1 MYTLSIYN
9 VYEIIHILR
18 KRVNMPI
25 INRISDFHEKMIEW
39 RRDIHSHPELAYQE
53 KRTAKKVVELLKEF
67 GVDEIH
73 EGIGG
78 TGVVGVIKNGKGP
91 KIGLRADMDALPITE
106 TNQCGHVS
114 TNKGVMHACGHD
126 GHTTMLLGAARY
138 LSETRN
144 FKGEVILIFQPAEEG
159 FAGAKAMIEDGLFKK
174 FPVKSIYGM
183 HNVPGVKSGHLDV
196 GPGPRMAA
204 ADNFEIKINGKG
216 AHGAMP
222 DQSID
227 PIVCGSAVVQALQS
241 LVSRNSDP
249 RKTLV
254 VSVTQ
259 FNSGHANNVIPDFAQ
274 LAGTIRYFDK
284 ETGQFIRS
292 KFPKIVNDIC
302 EAFGANAEINYKEG
316 YPPTINENSSAKFAL
331 EVAKDVAGEN
341 ASENQVPMMGSEDF
355 SYFLQEKPGAYA
367 WIGNGNSASL
377 HNPSYDF
384 NDDVLPIGASFLS
397 RIAEKALN
405 NN

>member
-1 MYTLSIYN
+1 
-9 VYEIIHILR
+9 
-18 KRVNMPI
+18 
-25 INRISDFHEKMIEW
+25 MIEW
-39 RRDIHSHPELAYQE
+39 RQDIHSHPELAYQE
-53 KRTAKKVVELLKEF
+53 KRTAKKVAKLLKEF

-78 TGVVGVIKNGKGP
+78 TGVVGVIRNGKGP
-91 KIGLRADMDALPITE
+91 MVGLRADMDALPITE
-106 TNQCGHVS
+106 ANKCDHAS
-114 TNKGVMHACGHD
+114 THEGVMHACGHD

-138 LSETRN
+138 LAETRN
-144 FKGEVILIFQPAEEG
+144 FNGQVILIFQPAEEG
-159 FAGAKAMIEDGLFKK
+159 FAGAKAMIEDGLFEK
-174 FPVKSIYGM
+174 FPVDSIYGM
-183 HNVPGVKSGHLDV
+183 HNMPGVAEGNLDV

-222 DQSID
+222 NESVD
-227 PIVCGSAVVQALQS
+227 PIVCGSAVIQALQS

-249 RKTLV
+249 KKTLV

-259 FNSGHANNVIPDFAQ
+259 FNSGHANNVIPDFAS

-284 ETGQFIRS
+284 TTGDFVRK
-292 KFPKIVNDIC
+292 KFPKIVKDIC
-302 EAFGANAEINYKEG
+302 EAFGAKAEIDYKIG
-316 YPPTINENSSAKFAL
+316 YPPTINDTNAAKFAL
-331 EVAKDVAGEN
+331 ETAKEIAGN
-341 ASENQVPMMGSEDF
+341 KASDSQEPMMGSEDF

-384 NDDVLPIGASFLS
+384 NDELLPIGASFLS
-397 RIAEKALN
+397 RIAEKTLDKN
-405 NN
+405 

>member
-9 VYEIIHILR
+9 VYEIIHIQR

-302 EAFGANAEINYKEG
+302 VAFVANAEINYKEG

-331 EVAKDVAGEN
+331 EVAKDVA
-341 ASENQVPMMGSEDF
+341 
-355 SYFLQEKPGAYA
+355 
-367 WIGNGNSASL
+367 
-377 HNPSYDF
+377 
-384 NDDVLPIGASFLS
+384 
-397 RIAEKALN
+397 
-405 NN
+405 